1 MDHIG
6 IASIDVEADVQ
17 YYYVDILL
25 TPRGI
30 LERTMPMRWNRVM
43 KLPPRESSLLI
54 ASGGMASG
62 TLKSALPVV
71 SRLNTN
77 KYYSI
82 AHSFQKAKEK
92 RFCMGLRLSSNL
104 QVK

>member
-30 LERTMPMRWNRVM
+30 LERTMPMRWNR
-43 KLPPRESSLLI
+43 L
-54 ASGGMASG
+54 
-62 TLKSALPVV
+62 
-71 SRLNTN
+71 
-77 KYYSI
+77 
-82 AHSFQKAKEK
+82 
-92 RFCMGLRLSSNL
+92 
-104 QVK
+104 